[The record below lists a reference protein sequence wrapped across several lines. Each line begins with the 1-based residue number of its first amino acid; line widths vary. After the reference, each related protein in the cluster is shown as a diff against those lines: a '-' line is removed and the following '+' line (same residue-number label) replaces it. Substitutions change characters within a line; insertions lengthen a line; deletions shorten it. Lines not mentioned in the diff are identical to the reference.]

1 MRIRRLRHSALQ
13 STCLIRY
20 LIRQHCCP
28 AFGLGAV
35 FDARTRPWSPM
46 PRGGGFTSATRVRPA
61 AGGAG
66 YPERG
71 QVQPTF
77 KTCRGASGEGS
88 AKTPPY
94 KARLFQGRIRSSLH
108 APVLGAVAAARSRA
122 RPPEL
127 RAGRRHVGKGV
138 RPVTRTPIC
147 GSSGRPLRPSR
158 NAGTRLRRFRHA
170 AS

>member
-108 APVLGAVAAARSRA
+108 APVLGAVAAARMR
-122 RPPEL
+122 
-127 RAGRRHVGKGV
+127 
-138 RPVTRTPIC
+138 
-147 GSSGRPLRPSR
+147 RPSR
-158 NAGTRLRRFRHA
+158 ASRRVALCRQRGSVQSRGRESAEARADLSPSRNTGTLLRRFKPA
-170 AS
+170 AL